1 VNTVTVFESDIIHVL
16 RAMVRGA
23 YDLQQLRMQS
33 GLRLCANFRARLKA
47 VDLDKPDDFKDV
59 QLRVGDQMPEDV
71 PEEEPED
78 EEIIQDDLSPEELAA
93 KKKEDKRKK
102 RVILLIKAEYRRL
115 TDGITSKKGR
125 VLLKKLDLTGS
136 PIISTAAEYALV
148 ESYLALEKQEAKQF
162 RDLESTLMEVPI
174 YRDYLRHV
182 PGIRQAMGGVLVAY
196 LDPRKA
202 RHASSFNKYAGLD
215 VDKGSGRSRREEHL
229 VERTYRAKNGEMKTR
244 MGVTY
249 NPFLKTKLMGVLGP
263 SFLRAKSPQWRKCY
277 DDYRHRMESDPARL
291 KITVAQW
298 KRLHKKGDVDLKP
311 YWTPGR
317 IHTASTRYMVKQ
329 FLQELWV
336 KWREME
342 GLSVTAPYREAKL
355 GQPPHGSS
363 KPEGPSEPLPQSS
376 P

>member
-1 VNTVTVFESDIIHVL
+1 MSTVTALESDIIHVL

-47 VDLDKPDDFKDV
+47 ADLEPSKDE
-59 QLRVGDQMPEDV
+59 G
-71 PEEEPED
+71 EPKGEED
-78 EEIIQDDLSPEELAA
+78 EKDEVEDPLEVDADASTEEAVA
-93 KKKEDKRKK
+93 KEKEDKKKK
-102 RVILLIKAEYRRL
+102 RLIKLIKAEYKRL

-125 VLLKKLDLTGS
+125 VLMKKLDLTGS

-162 RDLESTLMEVPI
+162 RDLEGTLMEIPI
-174 YRDYLRHV
+174 YRDYLSTV
-182 PGIRQAMGGVLVAY
+182 PGIGPAMGGVLVSY

-229 VERTYRAKNGEMKTR
+229 VEREYVDKNGDTKTR
-244 MGVTY
+244 LGVTY

-263 SFLRAKSPQWRKCY
+263 SFLRSNSPKWRKCY
-277 DDYRHRMESDPARL
+277 DDYKHRMETDPARV
-291 KITVAQW
+291 KVTVAAW
-298 KRLHKKGDVDLKP
+298 KKLHKAIKAGTGTETDLRRH
-311 YWTPGR
+311 WTPGR

-329 FLQELWV
+329 FLQELWA

-342 GLSVTAPYREAKL
+342 GLTVTPPYREAKL
-355 GQPPHGSS
+355 GQPPHGQ
-363 KPEGPSEPLPQSS
+363 EAAE
-376 P
+376 

>member
-1 VNTVTVFESDIIHVL
+1 MDTPTVTVPESDIIHVL

-47 VDLDKPDDFKDV
+47 ADLEPSKD
-59 QLRVGDQMPEDV
+59 GGKTEGTEDAKD
-71 PEEEPED
+71 ED
-78 EEIIQDDLSPEELAA
+78 EDQVEDEVSIDPDATAEEAVA
-93 KKKEDKRKK
+93 KEKEDRKKKRIIK
-102 RVILLIKAEYRRL
+102 LIKAEYRRL

-125 VLLKKLDLTGS
+125 VLMKKLDLTGS

-162 RDLESTLMEVPI
+162 RDLEGTLMEIPI
-174 YRDYLRHV
+174 YRDYLCKV
-182 PGIRQAMGGVLVAY
+182 PGIRQAMGGVLVSY

-202 RHASSFNKYAGLD
+202 RHASSFHKYAGLD

-229 VERTYRAKNGEMKTR
+229 VERTYKAKNGEMKTR

-263 SFLRAKSPQWRKCY
+263 SFLRAKSPQWRKVY
-277 DDYRHRMESDPARL
+277 DDRRHRVMTDPART
-291 KITVAQW
+291 KVTVVAW
-298 KRLHKKGDVDLKP
+298 KNLLNKGDADLKP

-317 IHTASTRYMVKQ
+317 IHTDATRVMVKA
-329 FLQELWV
+329 FLTDLWV
-336 KWREME
+336 TWRSQE
-342 GLSVTAPYREAKL
+342 GLTVTPPYREAKL
-355 GQPPHGSS
+355 GQPPHAA
-363 KPEGPSEPLPQSS
+363 
-376 P
+376 